1 MVALHVASV
10 TSKSIISASL
20 SRIAVRFKFKHE
32 SKSSPLCRC
41 SNIAAS
47 KYQHSTATMVA
58 FFILYM
64 RWINSYQAMLNIAM
78 TRRRNRT
85 LRRQHIAPYQ
95 WSIPR
100 PAESWF
106 EIHYND
112 PTVPQEYFRQ
122 QLGVYKNTFDLIRNI
137 HGLRYHAIANHEL
150 FYRCDRQ
157 VMTFRAALSFV

>member
-1 MVALHVASV
+1 MWHLSPKNRYCPRHFPAYQCVLNLNMNRNQALCVAVVILLLQ
-10 TSKSIISASL
+10 SISI
-20 SRIAVRFKFKHE
+20 RQQQI
-32 SKSSPLCRC
+32 
-41 SNIAAS
+41 
-47 KYQHSTATMVA
+47 VA

-64 RWINSYQAMLNIAM
+64 RWINSYQAMLNIA
-78 TRRRNRT
+78 TIRRRNRT

-122 QLGVYKNTFDLIRNI
+122 QLRVYKNTFDLIRNI

-157 VMTFRAALSFV
+157 VMTFRAAVSFV